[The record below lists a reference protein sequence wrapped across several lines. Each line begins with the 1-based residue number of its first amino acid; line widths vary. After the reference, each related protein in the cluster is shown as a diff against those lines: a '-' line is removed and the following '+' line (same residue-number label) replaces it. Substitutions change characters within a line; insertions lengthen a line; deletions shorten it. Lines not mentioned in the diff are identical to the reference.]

1 MVVFMAMFVLVRV
14 VVTMVVIVY
23 VVMLMVMDV
32 VMYVEMGDGVP
43 MPMIVFMVIMVM
55 IAVVVMIVVVMIVVV
70 MIVVMVVVVVV
81 PFLLAV
87 DGHRHV
93 GARDAAGH
101 RRLRRHVDAGE
112 TQAVHL
118 LQEGGLL
125 LLAQKLKEGSG
136 KHVPGAPHGTF
147 NVKGFHITSPP
158 VLPFD

>member
-1 MVVFMAMFVLVRV
+1 MMVVFMAMFVLVRV
-14 VVTMVVIVY
+14 AVTMVVIVY

-43 MPMIVFMVIMVM
+43 MPMIVFMVIMVIMVM
-55 IAVVVMIVVVMIVVV
+55 IAVVV

-101 RRLRRHVDAGE
+101 RRLRRHADAGE
-112 TQAVHL
+112 PQTVHL

-125 LLAQKLKEGSG
+125 LLAQKLEEGG
-136 KHVPGAPHGTF
+136 GEHVPGAPHGTF

>member
-1 MVVFMAMFVLVRV
+1 MMVVFMAMFVLVRV
-14 VVTMVVIVY
+14 AVTMVVIVY

-55 IAVVVMIVVVMIVVV
+55 IAVVVMIVA
-70 MIVVMVVVVVV
+70 MVVVVVV

-101 RRLRRHVDAGE
+101 RRLRRHADAGE
-112 TQAVHL
+112 PQTVHF

-125 LLAQKLKEGSG
+125 LLTQELEEGG
-136 KHVPGAPHGTF
+136 GEHVPGAPHGTF
-147 NVKGFHITSPP
+147 NVKGFHVTVPP

>member
-1 MVVFMAMFVLVRV
+1 MVVFMPVLVGMIV
-14 VVTMVVIVY
+14 VVMVVIVY

-43 MPMIVFMVIMVM
+43 MPMIVFMVIMVIMVM
-55 IAVVVMIVVVMIVVV
+55 IAVVV

-136 KHVPGAPHGTF
+136 KHVASAPHGTF

>member
-1 MVVFMAMFVLVRV
+1 MMVVFMAMFVLVRV

-55 IAVVVMIVVVMIVVV
+55 IAVVVMIVVV

-136 KHVPGAPHGTF
+136 KHVASAPHGTF

>member
-1 MVVFMAMFVLVRV
+1 MVVFMPVLVGMIV
-14 VVTMVVIVY
+14 VVMVVIVY

-55 IAVVVMIVVVMIVVV
+55 IAVVVMIVV
-70 MIVVMVVVVVV
+70 MVVAVL
-81 PFLLAV
+81 PLLVAV
-87 DGHRHV
+87 DGHRHM

-101 RRLRRHVDAGE
+101 RRLRRHADAGE
-112 TQAVHL
+112 PQTVHF

-125 LLAQKLKEGSG
+125 LLAQKLKEGG
-136 KHVPGAPHGTF
+136 GEHIPGTPHGTL
-147 NVKGFHITSPP
+147 NVKGFHVTSPP

>member
-1 MVVFMAMFVLVRV
+1 MMVVFMAMFVLVRV
-14 VVTMVVIVY
+14 AVTMVVIVY

-55 IAVVVMIVVVMIVVV
+55 IAVVVMIVA
-70 MIVVMVVVVVV
+70 MVVVVVV

-101 RRLRRHVDAGE
+101 RRLRRHADAGE
-112 TQAVHL
+112 PQTVHL

-125 LLAQKLKEGSG
+125 LLAQKLEEGG
-136 KHVPGAPHGTF
+136 GEHVPGAPHGTF
-147 NVKGFHITSPP
+147 NVKGFHVTVPP

>member
-1 MVVFMAMFVLVRV
+1 MVVFMPVLVGMIV
-14 VVTMVVIVY
+14 VVMVVIVH
-23 VVMLMVMDV
+23 VVMLMIMVMDV

-43 MPMIVFMVIMVM
+43 MPMIVFMVIMVIMVM
-55 IAVVVMIVVVMIVVV
+55 IAVVV

>member
-1 MVVFMAMFVLVRV
+1 MVVFMPVLVGMIV
-14 VVTMVVIVY
+14 VVMVVIVY

-55 IAVVVMIVVVMIVVV
+55 IAVVVMIVVV

-125 LLAQKLKEGSG
+125 LLAQELEEGGG

>member
-1 MVVFMAMFVLVRV
+1 MVVFMPVLVGMIV
-14 VVTMVVIVY
+14 VVMVVIVH
-23 VVMLMVMDV
+23 VVMLMIMVMDV

-43 MPMIVFMVIMVM
+43 MPMIVFMVIMVIMVIMVM
-55 IAVVVMIVVVMIVVV
+55 IAVVV

-136 KHVPGAPHGTF
+136 KHVPVAPHGTF
-147 NVKGFHITSPP
+147 DVKRFHITSPP

>member
-1 MVVFMAMFVLVRV
+1 MMVVFMAMFVLVRV

-43 MPMIVFMVIMVM
+43 MPMIVFMVIMVIMVM
-55 IAVVVMIVVVMIVVV
+55 IAVVV

>member
-1 MVVFMAMFVLVRV
+1 MMVVFMAMFVLVRV

-55 IAVVVMIVVVMIVVV
+55 IAVVVMIVV
-70 MIVVMVVVVVV
+70 MVVVVL
-81 PFLLAV
+81 PLLVAV
-87 DGHRHV
+87 DGHRHM

-101 RRLRRHVDAGE
+101 RRLRRHADAGE

>member
-1 MVVFMAMFVLVRV
+1 MMVVFMAMFVLVRV
-14 VVTMVVIVY
+14 AVTMVVIVY

-55 IAVVVMIVVVMIVVV
+55 IAVVVMIVA
-70 MIVVMVVVVVV
+70 MVVVVVV

-101 RRLRRHVDAGE
+101 RRLRRHADAGE

-125 LLAQKLKEGSG
+125 LLTQELEEGG
-136 KHVPGAPHGTF
+136 GEHVPGAPHGTF

>member
-1 MVVFMAMFVLVRV
+1 MMVVFMAMFVLVRV

-55 IAVVVMIVVVMIVVV
+55 IAVVVMIVA
-70 MIVVMVVVVVV
+70 MVVVVVV

-136 KHVPGAPHGTF
+136 KHVASAPHGTF

>member
-14 VVTMVVIVY
+14 VMTMVVIVY

-32 VMYVEMGDGVP
+32 VMYVEMGDGVL
-43 MPMIVFMVIMVM
+43 MPMIVFMVIMVIMVIMVM
-55 IAVVVMIVVVMIVVV
+55 IAVVVMIVV
-70 MIVVMVVVVVV
+70 MVVVVVV
-81 PFLLAV
+81 PLLLAV

-93 GARDAAGH
+93 GARDATGH
-101 RRLRRHVDAGE
+101 RRLRRHVDARE

-136 KHVPGAPHGTF
+136 KHVASAPHGTF
-147 NVKGFHITSPP
+147 DVKVFHVISPP

>member
-1 MVVFMAMFVLVRV
+1 MMVVFMAMFVLVRV
-14 VVTMVVIVY
+14 AVTMVVIVY

-43 MPMIVFMVIMVM
+43 MPMIVFMVM
-55 IAVVVMIVVVMIVVV
+55 IAVVVMIVA
-70 MIVVMVVVVVV
+70 MVVVVVV

-101 RRLRRHVDAGE
+101 RRLRRHADAGE

-125 LLAQKLKEGSG
+125 LLAQELEEGGG

>member
-1 MVVFMAMFVLVRV
+1 MMVVFMPVLVGMIV
-14 VVTMVVIVY
+14 VVMVVIVY

-55 IAVVVMIVVVMIVVV
+55 IAVVVMIVA
-70 MIVVMVVVVVV
+70 MVVVVVV

-101 RRLRRHVDAGE
+101 RRLRRHADAGE

>member
-1 MVVFMAMFVLVRV
+1 MMVVFMAMFVLVRV

-55 IAVVVMIVVVMIVVV
+55 IAVVVMIVVVMIVV
-70 MIVVMVVVVVV
+70 MVVVVVV

-93 GARDAAGH
+93 GARDATGH

-147 NVKGFHITSPP
+147 DVKRFHITSPP

>member
-1 MVVFMAMFVLVRV
+1 MMVVFMAMFVLVRV

-43 MPMIVFMVIMVM
+43 MPMIVFMVIMVIMVM
-55 IAVVVMIVVVMIVVV
+55 IAVVV

-136 KHVPGAPHGTF
+136 KHVASAPHGTF

>member
-1 MVVFMAMFVLVRV
+1 MVVFMPVLVGMIV
-14 VVTMVVIVY
+14 VVMVVIVH
-23 VVMLMVMDV
+23 VVMLMIMVMDV

-55 IAVVVMIVVVMIVVV
+55 IAVVV

-101 RRLRRHVDAGE
+101 RRLRRHADAGE
-112 TQAVHL
+112 TQTVHL

-125 LLAQKLKEGSG
+125 LLTQELEEGGG